1 MANHTISMRHLGQV
15 EVTKNKSKKNG
26 NVIVG
31 IETIIIRVIDDHKY
45 IDEVIT
51 STWII
56 EIYKLWER

>member
-1 MANHTISMRHLGQV
+1 MVNHTISMRHLGQV

-31 IETIIIRVIDDHKY
+31 IETIIIRAIDDHKY

>member
-1 MANHTISMRHLGQV
+1 MRHLGQV